1 MVSSFISSGLSNL
14 ETWKK
19 TVEECV
25 DTFGWTCCIYHLVT
39 FVFWFPFQ
47 VIILDHSNIFIFI
60 WIFFFSFHAA
70 KEAAEGFWWTCSI
83 YGWRA
88 FQPRAFQLGQFNPDY
103 STPGVSGIIQLWIIQ
118 LRIIQP
124 RIIQPRIITIN
135 WIHSIHSL
143 HKTSWDLVTLHNEV

>member
-83 YGWRA
+83 YYHLVTFVIG
-88 FQPRAFQLGQFNPDY
+88 FILQML
-103 STPGVSGIIQLWIIQ
+103 L
-118 LRIIQP
+118 
-124 RIIQPRIITIN
+124 
-135 WIHSIHSL
+135 
-143 HKTSWDLVTLHNEV
+143 DLVNIFIWRVFFSFEAAKEAAARCGIHIFLFENMLRKKMYSILILLLSTYTYKK